1 MLLTNAAG
9 ILGVMLV
16 TQLAPLSVSELLGNA
31 DRFHGQP
38 VTVIGTMSNFRAN
51 RLRRGGPLYTFDLS
65 DGEEKV
71 HVVAFA
77 KPPCESGAA
86 TIEGTFETVK
96 RRIKASYPS
105 QEITAHNVICLP
117 DTVDPGGVKGKVR

>member
-16 TQLAPLSVSELLGNA
+16 TQLAPLSASELLSNA
-31 DRFHGQP
+31 DRLHGQP
-38 VTVIGTMSNFRAN
+38 VTIIGTMSNFRAN
-51 RLRRGGPLYTFDLS
+51 RLRRGDPLYTFDLS
-65 DGEEKV
+65 DGAEKV

-77 KPPCESGAA
+77 KPPRESGAA
-86 TIEGTFETVK
+86 TVEGTFETVK
-96 RRIKASYPS
+96 RRVKASYPL

-117 DTVDPGGVKGKVR
+117 DIVDPRGPTRN

>member
-9 ILGVMLV
+9 ILGEMLV
-16 TQLAPLSVSELLGNA
+16 ARLAPLSASELLGNA

-65 DGEEKV
+65 DETEKV

-77 KPPCESGAA
+77 KQPCESGAA
-86 TIEGTFETVK
+86 TIEGTFVTVK
-96 RRIKASYPS
+96 WRVRASYS
-105 QEITAHNVICLP
+105 VEEITAHNLIWLP
-117 DTVDPGGVKGKVR
+117 HTVDPRGPKGK